1 MQNRNAA
8 ARIAVVTGS
17 TSGIGLA
24 TVRELAGRGCDV
36 MVNGFG
42 DRAEID
48 RNCAEIAGRTGRR
61 IVYSAADLSRPE
73 EVRAMM
79 ADAADRLGPVD
90 ILVNNAGVQHVAA
103 LDEFPD
109 DKWDLLLAVNLSAA
123 FHAIK
128 AAVPSMRE
136 RGWGRIVN
144 TASVLGMVGA
154 PHKPAYVAAKHG
166 IIGLTKSVSIEVA
179 PHGITCNAVCPG
191 TVLTPII
198 ERQIAQQAQVTGL
211 PEDQVLR
218 AVFLERMPTGRLI
231 APEEVASAIAFL
243 CSDAAGSITGAALPV
258 DGGYTTH

>member
-1 MQNRNAA
+1 MQNRN
-8 ARIAVVTGS
+8 AVVTGS

-24 TVRELAGRGCDV
+24 TVRELAGRGCNV

-48 RNCAEIAGRTGRR
+48 RTCAGIAEQSGTR
-61 IVYSAADLSRPE
+61 IVYSGADLSRPDE
-73 EVRAMM
+73 ARAMM
-79 ADAADRLGPVD
+79 AEAADLLGPVD
-90 ILVNNAGVQHVAA
+90 ILVNNAGIQHVAA
-103 LDEFPD
+103 LHEFPD

-123 FHAIK
+123 FHTIK
-128 AAVPSMRE
+128 AAVPAMRE

-166 IIGLTKSVSIEVA
+166 IIGLTKSVSIELA

-198 ERQIAQQAQVTGL
+198 EKQIAQQAQVTGL
-211 PEDQVLR
+211 PEDQVLK
-218 AVFLERMPTGRLI
+218 AVFLEKMPTGRLI
-231 APEEVASAIAFL
+231 GPEEVAAAIAFL
-243 CSDAAGSITGAALPV
+243 CSDAAASITGAVIPV

>member
-1 MQNRNAA
+1 MQNKN
-8 ARIAVVTGS
+8 AVVTGS

-24 TVRELAGRGCDV
+24 TVRELAGRGCHV

-48 RNCAEIAGRTGRR
+48 RTCAEIAERSGAR
-61 IVYSAADLSRPE
+61 IVYSGADLSRPE
-73 EVRAMM
+73 EARALM
-79 ADAADRLGPVD
+79 AEAADLLGPID

-103 LDEFPD
+103 LHEFPD

-123 FHAIK
+123 FHTIK
-128 AAVPSMRE
+128 AAVPAMRE

-179 PHGITCNAVCPG
+179 GHGITCNAVCPG

-211 PEDQVLR
+211 PEDQVLK
-218 AVFLERMPTGRLI
+218 AVFLEKMPTGRLI
-231 APEEVASAIAFL
+231 GPEEVAAAIAFL
-243 CSDAAGSITGAALPV
+243 CSDAAASITGAVLPV

>member
-1 MQNRNAA
+1 MQNRN
-8 ARIAVVTGS
+8 AVVTGS

-24 TVRELAGRGCDV
+24 TVRELAGRGCHV

-48 RNCAEIAGRTGRR
+48 RTCAEIAERSGTR
-61 IVYSAADLSRPE
+61 IVYSGADLSRPE
-73 EVRAMM
+73 EARAMM
-79 ADAADRLGPVD
+79 AEAANLLGPID
-90 ILVNNAGVQHVAA
+90 ILVNNAGIQHVAA
-103 LDEFPD
+103 LHEFPD

-123 FHAIK
+123 FHTIK
-128 AAVPSMRE
+128 AAVPAMRG

-179 PHGITCNAVCPG
+179 GHGITCNAVCPG

-211 PEDQVLR
+211 PEDQVLK
-218 AVFLERMPTGRLI
+218 AVFLEKMPIDRLI
-231 APEEVASAIAFL
+231 GPEEVAAAIAFL
-243 CSDAAGSITGAALPV
+243 CSDAAASITGAVLPV